1 MLPSAST
8 LPEDTAPME
17 NRWGGR
23 GERALGRQPHGAYAC
38 VIQGEGG
45 EGGGGGVEGGR
56 GGERG
61 GGSGG
66 GERGGEGG

>member
-23 GERALGRQPHGAYAC
+23 GERALDRQPHGACAC

-45 EGGGGGVEGGR
+45 GGGGGEWRGR
-56 GGERG
+56 GGG
-61 GGSGG
+61 
-66 GERGGEGG
+66 